1 MVLVFS
7 ELSRPKRTKRGS
19 VLYGSA
25 ELERLELLQVS
36 RFASRQNIVIGRISQ
51 QSHPGALAPVE
62 VVVRVTLT
70 RWRRFSARAPC
81 ERAMRSCSARESS
94 GCVPEPSRP
103 RFESRAAFISQPR
116 VCSHWQTVRDRV
128 FWSSDPHVLYPR
140 SPRPIAD
147 HSPSTPPRLF
157 PTHRPAA
164 PGA

>member
-1 MVLVFS
+1 MRVLVFS

-19 VLYGSA
+19 ILYGSA
-25 ELERLELLQVS
+25 ELGRLELLYPGS
-36 RFASRQNIVIGRISQ
+36 SRQNIVTGESRN
-51 QSHPGALAPVE
+51 SHFAPAPAPVE

>member
-1 MVLVFS
+1 MRVLVFS

-25 ELERLELLQVS
+25 ELGRLELLYPGS
-36 RFASRQNIVIGRISQ
+36 RAVGISSSGESRN
-51 QSHPGALAPVE
+51 SHLQPAPVE

-103 RFESRAAFISQPR
+103 RFESREAFISQPR

>member
-1 MVLVFS
+1 MNESLFWS
-7 ELSRPKRTKRGS
+7 SRSCRG
-19 VLYGSA
+19 
-25 ELERLELLQVS
+25 
-36 RFASRQNIVIGRISQ
+36 QNEPNEGLFYTAALNW
-51 QSHPGALAPVE
+51 GALSYCIPGSRAAESRNSHFRDAPAPVE

-103 RFESRAAFISQPR
+103 RFESRVAFISQPR